1 MKKFVGSIR
10 LLKNEKRP
18 VEGDNFV
25 MKGESHSA
33 GTNKVS
39 LEFRQGES
47 TEKKQKEIKIAE
59 EKESER
65 TKGFTSADH
74 FKDFFEGI
82 VDHDGSYSE
91 TLVIKENG
99 QFDDIRMDGTSRIM
113 LHESNTPEE
122 LYKIAKEIQDK
133 YPEYKFSFEDGPHK
147 EWIKYTVSKG
157 DTREV

>member
-1 MKKFVGSIR
+1 MNFEEPKEPKESED
-10 LLKNEKRP
+10 KKRP

-39 LEFRQGES
+39 LEFRSGES
-47 TEKKQKEIKIAE
+47 TEKKLQEIKTTE
-59 EKESER
+59 EKELER
-65 TKGFTSADH
+65 TKDFTSADH

-99 QFDDIRMDGTSRIM
+99 QFDDIRMDGMSRIM
-113 LHESNTPEE
+113 LHEANTPEE

-133 YPEYKFSFEDGPHK
+133 YPEYKFSFETDLYGK
-147 EWIKYTVSKG
+147 WIKYTVSK
-157 DTREV
+157 D